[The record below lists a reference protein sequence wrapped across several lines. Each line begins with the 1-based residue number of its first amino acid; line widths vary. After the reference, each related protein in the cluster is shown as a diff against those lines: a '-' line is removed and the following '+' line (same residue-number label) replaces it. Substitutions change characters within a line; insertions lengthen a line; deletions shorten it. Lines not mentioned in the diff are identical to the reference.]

1 MKISKPTLAVL
12 KNFSILNNAIVVDE
26 EKTLK
31 TRSPSGIIGVYDTEE
46 TFPEF
51 AIYDLPELLNI
62 INLFKL
68 EDIEF
73 NFKEKFVEVVCGKN
87 KIRYAYTDKDLIP
100 DVEKIKPSEKYKAF
114 NSFDGSIN
122 LTDKEMGIIQKTS
135 NIMGANELEI
145 QIEDGQ
151 GKVTVCDT
159 NSVITNNYTL
169 DVEDAEGTF
178 NITIGVNNLQFISGD
193 YKISVQND
201 KMAKFQHA
209 SAPLFY
215 FVPARI
221 V

>member
-1 MKISKPTLAVL
+1 
-12 KNFSILNNAIVVDE
+12 
-26 EKTLK
+26 
-31 TRSPSGIIGVYDTEE
+31 
-46 TFPEF
+46 
-51 AIYDLPELLNI
+51 
-62 INLFKL
+62 
-68 EDIEF
+68 
-73 NFKEKFVEVVCGKN
+73 
-87 KIRYAYTDKDLIP
+87 
-100 DVEKIKPSEKYKAF
+100 
-114 NSFDGSIN
+114 
-122 LTDKEMGIIQKTS
+122 
-135 NIMGANELEI
+135 MGANELEI